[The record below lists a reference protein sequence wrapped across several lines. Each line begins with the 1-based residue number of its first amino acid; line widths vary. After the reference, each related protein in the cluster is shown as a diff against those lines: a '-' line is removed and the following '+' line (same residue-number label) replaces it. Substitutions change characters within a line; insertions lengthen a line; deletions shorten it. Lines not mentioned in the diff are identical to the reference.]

1 MKAFH
6 QFSTFQKIISEY
18 KNDEPLSRFLG
29 VFYRQNKQMG
39 SRDRRNASRLVYNYY
54 RLGNALND
62 IDLVEKLA
70 VAEFLCNNE
79 ANSFLEYYQPE
90 WNNLIANS
98 LSEKLDFIQKKYPS
112 FILADVFPFH
122 QHFSEG
128 IDEEAFLKSFFTQP
142 DLFIRVKASEEQKI
156 TKLLAA
162 ADIKFEVKGNQTI
175 ALPNGTKLEQIITDS
190 GSYEIQD
197 WSSQKVGAFFEP
209 KKWEKWWDCCAAS
222 GGKTLLL
229 HAQQADLKLLVT
241 DNRESILENLQQRFA
256 LAGIRNYQKKVMDLT
271 QSQDLFLHDY
281 EFDGIIFDAP
291 CSGSGTWG
299 RTPEMI
305 AQFATHKIKFYADLQ
320 RKIAT
325 HVVKYLK
332 SDKPLIYITCSV
344 FKEENEE
351 QVQWLCH
358 TFNLKVERQELIKGY
373 QAKADTMFVARL
385 IKG

>member
-70 VAEFLCNNE
+70 VAEFLTNNNP
-79 ANSFLEYYQPE
+79 NSFLEYYQPE

-98 LSEKLDFIQKKYPS
+98 LSEKLDFIKTIYPS
-112 FILADVFPFH
+112 FNLDDVFPFH

-128 IDEEAFLKSFFTQP
+128 IDEQAFLKSFFTQP

-162 ADIKFEVKGNQTI
+162 ADIKFEAKGNQTI
-175 ALPNGTKLEQIITDS
+175 ALPNGTKLEQIITES

-209 KKWEKWWDCCAAS
+209 NKWEKWWDCCAAS
-222 GGKTLLL
+222 GGKSLLL
-229 HAQQADLKLLVT
+229 HDQQTDLKLLVT

>member
-54 RLGNALND
+54 RLGNALKD

-70 VAEFLCNNE
+70 VAEFLTNNNP
-79 ANSFLEYYQPE
+79 NSFLEYYQLE

-98 LSEKLDFIQKKYPS
+98 LSEKLDFIKTIYLS
-112 FILADVFPFH
+112 FNLDDVFPFH

-128 IDEEAFLKSFFTQP
+128 IDEQSFLKSFFTQP

-156 TKLLAA
+156 TKLLAV

-222 GGKTLLL
+222 GGKSLLL

-241 DNRESILENLQQRFA
+241 DNRASILENLQQRFA

-305 AQFATHKIKFYADLQ
+305 AQFATHKIKFYSDLQ
-320 RKIAT
+320 RKLALN
-325 HVVKYLK
+325 VVKYLK
-332 SDKPLIYITCSV
+332 ADKPLIYITCSV
-344 FKEENEE
+344 FKEENED
-351 QVQWLCH
+351 QVKWLCD